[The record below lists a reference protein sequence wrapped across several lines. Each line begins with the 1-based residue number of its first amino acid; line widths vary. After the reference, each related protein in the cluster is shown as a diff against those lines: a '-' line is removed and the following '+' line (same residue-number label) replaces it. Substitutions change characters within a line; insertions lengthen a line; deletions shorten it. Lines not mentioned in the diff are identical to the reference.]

1 MAGHRRAEATPFFE
15 RLCPAMTGTEVQKP
29 FRSAQRARR
38 HSYSDGADSSTLVDY
53 RQVHPARTPAQVIK
67 REETMLVFGQSRSR
81 RGLASALIGEITAII
96 EDMEGFEEVRKLEDM
111 EIGAD
116 EHLDELGAFTLPKF
130 SVFESNADRLSLFDA
145 ATQRQITYF
154 FTRAGGLAGHLHA
167 LASVGSGSKDVCRQ
181 HAIDA
186 QREINCLSELGEDLL
201 RDLRKLVSRAQPGT
215 ISRA

>member
-1 MAGHRRAEATPFFE
+1 
-15 RLCPAMTGTEVQKP
+15 
-29 FRSAQRARR
+29 
-38 HSYSDGADSSTLVDY
+38 
-53 RQVHPARTPAQVIK
+53 
-67 REETMLVFGQSRSR
+67 MLLFGQSRSR

-96 EDMEGFEEVRKLEDM
+96 EDMEGFEEVRKLEEM

-116 EHLDELGAFTLPKF
+116 EHLDELGAFALPKF

-145 ATQRQITYF
+145 ATQRQIAYF

-167 LASVGSGSKDVCRQ
+167 LASARGESKDLCRQ

-186 QREINCLSELGEDLL
+186 QREINSLSELGDDLL
-201 RDLRKLVSRAQPGT
+201 RDLRKIVSKAQPAT